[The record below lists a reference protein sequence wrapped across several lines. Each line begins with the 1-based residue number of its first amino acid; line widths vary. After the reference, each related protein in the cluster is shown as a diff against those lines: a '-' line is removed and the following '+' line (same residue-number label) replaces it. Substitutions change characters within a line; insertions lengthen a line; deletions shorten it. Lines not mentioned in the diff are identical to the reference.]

1 MRAMSDAQECHRKAE
16 ALATLAEMFP
26 ENAERYRAKE
36 DHWRRLEAEA
46 RSPKTRLTKE
56 SARSA

>member
-1 MRAMSDAQECHRKAE
+1 MSDAHECHRKAE

-46 RSPKTRLTKE
+46 RSPKTPANKRVRQ
-56 SARSA
+56 SA

>member
-1 MRAMSDAQECHRKAE
+1 MIDPRDCYRKAE

-36 DHWRRLEAEA
+36 NHWRRLEAAA
-46 RSPKTRLTKE
+46 RAPKRTDPATPRQAKQT
-56 SARSA
+56 

>member
-1 MRAMSDAQECHRKAE
+1 MSDAHECHRKAE

-46 RSPKTRLTKE
+46 RSPKAPAKSVRQ
-56 SARSA
+56 SA